1 MVRNNQWL
9 AKKLDRLWQRNFSD
23 IRKVN
28 SVKIIFGR
36 FARFRFGSITFKK
49 TGWRRGSTT
58 IRITSLFRDSKI
70 PRTVVE
76 YTIAHELCHYAHGFS
91 SPHPKLHKYPHEGGV
106 VHREIERRGLGN
118 LILEYK
124 RWVKDYRERL
134 RKERGWQ

>member
-36 FARFRFGSITFKK
+36 FARFRFGSIAFKK

-70 PRTVVE
+70 PQLVVE

-91 SPHPKLHKYPHEGGV
+91 SPHPKLHKYPHEGGI
-106 VHREIERRGLGN
+106 VHREIERRGLGK

-124 RWVKDYRERL
+124 KWVKDYREEL
-134 RKERGWQ
+134 RKERGWR